1 MDVKILD
8 ANGQPMA
15 SGFSGAQ
22 EGFGGQL
29 AEWTPSLR
37 TADASILPDL
47 QMGSARSDDLVKNH
61 GYAAGAVQ
69 LHVDN
74 IVGSLFRLSYK
85 PYWKALGISEADSRA
100 FATDVEAAWREHAE
114 DPVGCYLDAER
125 KRTFTMMAREVV
137 ATHVNLGESMASAEW
152 IRRAGS
158 PFRTAIKMV
167 SPKRVSNPGL
177 APDTARLRG
186 GVEQDR
192 YSSAIAYHV
201 VNPRY
206 GMGECLNGLM
216 MGDWRRVPR
225 ETRWGRQ
232 QFMHIFEPRED
243 GQTRAA
249 TQFMT
254 VMEQMFMVD
263 KLQKTKLQNAII
275 NAMYAAVIESDLDSE
290 TAHNF
295 ITGATNGGMN
305 HQKGLTEF
313 LKYKGQFHQGAG
325 VKMNGAKIPHL
336 FPGESLNLKTPG
348 NADNGF
354 ADLETAIL
362 RYTAAGMN
370 VSYEQLARDYSKVN
384 YSSARASMMETWRY
398 FMGRRKMIAAKFAS
412 SVFALWFEEAI
423 QRGLLTLP
431 SSAKYNFYERKAA
444 WCNTEWIG
452 TGRLAIDGV
461 KEVKESIMKIEAGLS
476 TYEKELANMGED
488 YQEVFQQQVRE
499 MQERKE
505 AGLPA
510 ASWAQAEVFSDPPQD
525 DRRSGEAA

>member
-15 SGFSGAQ
+15 SNFSPAQ

-29 AEWTPSLR
+29 ADWNPGLK

-47 QMGSARSDDLVKNH
+47 QMGSARADDLIKNH

-74 IVGSLFRLSYK
+74 IVGSHFRLSYK
-85 PYWKALGISEADSRA
+85 PYWKSLGISEADSRA

-137 ATHVNLGESMASAEW
+137 ATHVNHGESMASAEW

-158 PFRTAIKMV
+158 GFNTAIKMV
-167 SPKRVSNPGL
+167 SPKRVCNPGR
-177 APDTARLRG
+177 ASDTDRIRG

-192 YSSAIAYHV
+192 YSAAIAYHV
-201 VNPRY
+201 LNPSY
-206 GMGECLNGLM
+206 GYGAALNGFTH
-216 MGDWRRVPR
+216 GEWRRVPR
-225 ETRWGRQ
+225 QTRWGRQ
-232 QFMHIFEPRED
+232 QFIHIFEPRED

-249 TQFMT
+249 TQFMS
-254 VMEQMFMVD
+254 VMEQLFMTD
-263 KLQKTKLQNAII
+263 KLQKTKLQNAVI
-275 NAMYAAVIESDLDSE
+275 NAMYAAVIESELDSE
-290 TAHNF
+290 SAHNF
-295 ITGATNGGMN
+295 ITGAQSGVQGFD
-305 HQKGLTEF
+305 KGLTNF
-313 LKYKGQFHQGAG
+313 LAYKGQFHQGAN
-325 VKMNGAKIPHL
+325 VKMNGVKIPHL

-348 NADNGF
+348 HADNGF

-398 FMGRRKMIAAKFAS
+398 FMGRRKMIASKFGA

-423 QRGLLTLP
+423 QRGILTLP
-431 SSAKYNFYERKAA
+431 GSATAGFYERKAA

-461 KEVKESIMKIEAGLS
+461 KEVKEAIMKIEAGLS

-499 MQERKE
+499 MDERKK

-510 ASWAQAEVFSDPPQD
+510 ASWAQAEVFNEPPA
-525 DRRSGEAA
+525 GEAA